1 MWQGAVTNVGVALLK
16 KWATGGT
23 LTITKA
29 QSGSGYVAA
38 NQLAA
43 QAALTNPVQV
53 LKITGYQTG
62 DTGVTYRVQILAHTV
77 EYTLRQIGIFAKLDA
92 GAETLIAIFE
102 DETGLT
108 IPSSADVSDF
118 VFSFSATVQMSNA
131 GSLTVNM
138 DTSALVSR
146 SDMEAYVAEALANV
160 DIPALDEH
168 IANKQNPHEVTYA
181 QTGAAAAQHY
191 HGNLTPDGKVGS
203 ASGQVVRTGTG
214 GAVTAG
220 TVSALR
226 QEMGLGDGTG
236 ALPVANGGTGASTA
250 AQART
255 NLGVTPGNIGA
266 APAAHSHAISDVNNL
281 QTTLNGK
288 ATTARYTATIPASGW
303 SASNTVTVAVS
314 GILASDTPIVDIV
327 QTGTSSTDETMRDNW
342 AKITRITT
350 AANSITVYASEVPS
364 ASIPI
369 QMKVVR

>member
-43 QAALTNPVQV
+43 QAALTNPVQA
-53 LKITGYQTG
+53 LTITGYQTG

-146 SDMEAYVAEALANV
+146 SEMEAYVAEAMANV
-160 DIPALDEH
+160 DIPALNEH
-168 IANKQNPHEVTYA
+168 IENKQNPHEVTYA

-255 NLGVTPGNIGA
+255 NLGVTPENIGA

-288 ATTARYTATIPASGW
+288 ADTTHNQGANTITAGT
-303 SASNTVTVAVS
+303 
-314 GILASDTPIVDIV
+314 LAGKVQANQTAMAETGAQVRDIV
-327 QTGTSSTDETMRDNW
+327 LTTTDPGAGSTSTYPDGTV
-342 AKITRITT
+342 IC
-350 AANSITVYASEVPS
+350 VYE
-364 ASIPI
+364 
-369 QMKVVR
+369 

>member
-38 NQLAA
+38 SQLAA
-43 QAALTNPVQV
+43 QAALTNPVQA
-53 LKITGYQTG
+53 LTITGYQTG

-77 EYTLRQIGIFAKLDA
+77 EYTLRQIGIFAKLDT
-92 GAETLIAIFE
+92 GVETLIAIFE

-146 SDMEAYVAEALANV
+146 SEMEAYVAEALANV
-160 DIPALDEH
+160 DISALDEH

-203 ASGQVVRTGTG
+203 ASGQVLRTGTG

-255 NLGVTPGNIGA
+255 NLGITPENIGA

-288 ATTARYTATIPASGW
+288 ADTTHNQSADTITAGMLGGKVTANHDAMAS
-303 SASNTVTVAVS
+303 
-314 GILASDTPIVDIV
+314 SDAQVRDIV
-327 QTGTSSTDETMRDNW
+327 FVMTDPGAGVISDYPDGTV
-342 AKITRITT
+342 IC
-350 AANSITVYASEVPS
+350 VYE
-364 ASIPI
+364 
-369 QMKVVR
+369 

>member
-1 MWQGAVTNVGVALLK
+1 MWSGAVTNVGVALLK

-29 QSGSGYVAA
+29 QSGSGFV
-38 NQLAA
+38 NTSQLAA
-43 QAALTNPVQV
+43 QAALTNPVQT
-53 LKITGYQTG
+53 LTITGYQTG

-118 VFSFSATVQMSNA
+118 VFSFSATVQMANT

-146 SDMEAYVAEALANV
+146 SEMEAYVAEALAGV
-160 DIPALDEH
+160 DISAMDEH
-168 IANKQNPHEVTYA
+168 IANKQNPHEVTYT
-181 QTGAAAAQHY
+181 QTGAAAEQHY

-203 ASGQVVRTGTG
+203 ASGMVIRTTTD
-214 GAVTAG
+214 GAIQAG
-220 TVSALR
+220 SVGALR
-226 QEMGLGDGTG
+226 QEMGLGDDTG
-236 ALPVANGGTGASTA
+236 ALPVRNGGTRATTPE
-250 AQART
+250 QARI
-255 NLGVTPGNIGA
+255 NLEITPENIGA
-266 APAAHSHAISDVNNL
+266 AAETHTHEMGDVIGL
-281 QTTLNGK
+281 VAVINGT

-303 SASNTVTVAVS
+303 STSNTVTVAVS
-314 GILASDTPIVDIV
+314 GIKATDTPIVDIV
-327 QTGTSSTDETMRDNW
+327 QTGTSSTDETMRENW

-350 AANSITVYASEVPS
+350 AANSITVYASETPS

-369 QMKVVR
+369 QLKVVR

>member
-43 QAALTNPVQV
+43 QAALTNPVQA
-53 LKITGYQTG
+53 LTITGYQTG

-118 VFSFSATVQMSNA
+118 VFSFSATVQMSNT

-138 DTSALVSR
+138 DTSALVSQ
-146 SDMEAYVAEALANV
+146 SEMEAYVAEAMANV
-160 DIPALDEH
+160 DIPALNEH
-168 IANKQNPHEVTYA
+168 IANKQNPHGVTYA

-203 ASGQVVRTGTG
+203 ASGRVLRTGTG

-255 NLGVTPGNIGA
+255 NLGVTPENIGA
-266 APAAHSHAISDVNNL
+266 APAVHSHAISDVNNL

-288 ATTARYTATIPASGW
+288 ANTTHNQGANTITAGT
-303 SASNTVTVAVS
+303 
-314 GILASDTPIVDIV
+314 LAGKVQANQTAMAETGAQVRDIV
-327 QTGTSSTDETMRDNW
+327 LTTTDPGAGSTSTYPDGTV
-342 AKITRITT
+342 IC
-350 AANSITVYASEVPS
+350 VYE
-364 ASIPI
+364 
-369 QMKVVR
+369 

>member
-38 NQLAA
+38 SQLAA
-43 QAALTNPVQV
+43 QAALTNPVQA
-53 LKITGYQTG
+53 LTITGYQTG

-77 EYTLRQIGIFAKLDA
+77 EYTLRQIGIFAKLDT

-146 SDMEAYVAEALANV
+146 SEMEAYVAEALANV

-255 NLGVTPGNIGA
+255 NLGA
-266 APAAHSHAISDVNNL
+266 AAESDIETL
-281 QTTLNGK
+281 QTALDGK
-288 ATTARYTATIPASGW
+288 ANTTHNQGANTITAGT
-303 SASNTVTVAVS
+303 
-314 GILASDTPIVDIV
+314 LAGKVQANQTAMAETGAQVRDIV
-327 QTGTSSTDETMRDNW
+327 LTTTDPGAGSTSTYPDGTV
-342 AKITRITT
+342 IC
-350 AANSITVYASEVPS
+350 VYE
-364 ASIPI
+364 
-369 QMKVVR
+369 

>member
-1 MWQGAVTNVGVALLK
+1 MWSGAVTNVGVALLK

-29 QSGSGYVAA
+29 QSGSGYVAES
-38 NQLAA
+38 QLAA
-43 QAALTNPVQV
+43 QAALTNPVQT
-53 LKITGYQTG
+53 LTITGYQTG

-102 DETGLT
+102 DQTGLT

-118 VFSFSATVQMSNA
+118 VFSFSATVQMANT

-146 SDMEAYVAEALANV
+146 SEMEAYVAEALAGV
-160 DIPALDEH
+160 DISALDEH
-168 IANKQNPHEVTYA
+168 IANKQNPHEVTYT

-203 ASGQVVRTGTG
+203 ASGQVLRTGTD

-226 QEMGLGDGTG
+226 QEMGLGDDTG
-236 ALPVANGGTGASTA
+236 ALPVKNGGTRATTA
-250 AQART
+250 EQARI
-255 NLGVTPGNIGA
+255 NLGITPENIGA
-266 APAAHSHAISDVNNL
+266 AATVHSHSISDVNNL

-288 ATTARYTATIPASGW
+288 ANTSHTQAASTITAGTLGGKVQANQTAMAGTGAQ
-303 SASNTVTVAVS
+303 VR
-314 GILASDTPIVDIV
+314 DIV
-327 QTGTSSTDETMRDNW
+327 LTTTDPGAGTTSTYPNG
-342 AKITRITT
+342 
-350 AANSITVYASEVPS
+350 TVICVYE
-364 ASIPI
+364 
-369 QMKVVR
+369 

>member
-43 QAALTNPVQV
+43 QAALTNPVQA
-53 LKITGYQTG
+53 LTITGYQTG

-77 EYTLRQIGIFAKLDA
+77 EYTLRQIGIFAKLDT

-146 SDMEAYVAEALANV
+146 SEMEAYVAEALANV

-255 NLGVTPGNIGA
+255 NLGA
-266 APAAHSHAISDVNNL
+266 AAESDIETL
-281 QTTLNGK
+281 QTALDGK
-288 ATTARYTATIPASGW
+288 ANTTHNQGANTITAGT
-303 SASNTVTVAVS
+303 
-314 GILASDTPIVDIV
+314 LAGKVQANQTAMAETGAQVRDIV
-327 QTGTSSTDETMRDNW
+327 LTTTDPGAGSTSTYPDGTV
-342 AKITRITT
+342 IC
-350 AANSITVYASEVPS
+350 VYE
-364 ASIPI
+364 
-369 QMKVVR
+369 

>member
-1 MWQGAVTNVGVALLK
+1 MWSGAVTNVGVALLK

-29 QSGSGYVAA
+29 QSGSGFV
-38 NQLAA
+38 NTSQLAA
-43 QAALTNPVQV
+43 QAALTNPVQT
-53 LKITGYQTG
+53 LTITGYQTG

-77 EYTLRQIGIFAKLDA
+77 EYTLRQIGIFAKLDT

-118 VFSFSATVQMSNA
+118 VFSFSATVQMSNT

-146 SDMEAYVAEALANV
+146 SEMEAYVEEALAGV
-160 DIPALDEH
+160 DISALDEH
-168 IANKQNPHEVTYA
+168 IANKQNPHEVTYT
-181 QTGAAAAQHY
+181 QTGAAAEQHY

-203 ASGQVVRTGTG
+203 ASGQVLRTGTG

-250 AQART
+250 EQART
-255 NLGVTPGNIGA
+255 NLDITPENIGA
-266 APAAHSHAISDVNNL
+266 AAETHTHNMGDVTGL
-281 QTTLNGK
+281 VDVINGT

-303 SASNTVTVAVS
+303 GTSNTVTVAVS
-314 GILASDTPIVDIV
+314 GIKATDTPIVDIV
-327 QTGTSSTDETMRDNW
+327 QTGTSSTDETMRENW

-369 QMKVVR
+369 QLKVVR

>member
-29 QSGSGYVAA
+29 QSGSGYVEAS
-38 NQLAA
+38 QLAA
-43 QAALTNPVQV
+43 QATLTNPVQA
-53 LKITGYQTG
+53 LTITGYQTG

-77 EYTLRQIGIFAKLDA
+77 EYTLRQIGIFAKLDT

-138 DTSALVSR
+138 NTSALVSR
-146 SDMEAYVAEALANV
+146 SEMEAYVAEAMANV
-160 DIPALDEH
+160 DIPALNDH

-255 NLGVTPGNIGA
+255 NLGVTPENIGA
-266 APAAHSHAISDVNNL
+266 APASHSHAISDVNNL

-288 ATTARYTATIPASGW
+288 ANTTHNQAASTITAGTLAGKVQANQTAMAET
-303 SASNTVTVAVS
+303 SAQVR
-314 GILASDTPIVDIV
+314 DIV
-327 QTGTSSTDETMRDNW
+327 LTTTDPGAGSTSTYPDGTV
-342 AKITRITT
+342 IC
-350 AANSITVYASEVPS
+350 VYE
-364 ASIPI
+364 
-369 QMKVVR
+369 

>member
-38 NQLAA
+38 SQLAA
-43 QAALTNPVQV
+43 QAALTNPVQA
-53 LKITGYQTG
+53 LTITGYQTG

-77 EYTLRQIGIFAKLDA
+77 EYTLRQIGIFAKLDT

-146 SDMEAYVAEALANV
+146 SEMEAYVAEALANV

-203 ASGQVVRTGTG
+203 ASGQVLRTGTG

-255 NLGVTPGNIGA
+255 NLGA
-266 APAAHSHAISDVNNL
+266 AAESDIETL
-281 QTTLNGK
+281 QTALDGK
-288 ATTARYTATIPASGW
+288 ANTTHNQGANTITAGTLAGKVQANAAAEATLADAQVRNIKASTTDLTAGTSALASG
-303 SASNTVTVAVS
+303 
-314 GILASDTPIVDIV
+314 
-327 QTGTSSTDETMRDNW
+327 E
-342 AKITRITT
+342 
-350 AANSITVYASEVPS
+350 VYLVYE
-364 ASIPI
+364 
-369 QMKVVR
+369 

>member
-1 MWQGAVTNVGVALLK
+1 MWSGAVTNVGVALLK

-29 QSGSGYVAA
+29 QSGSGFV
-38 NQLAA
+38 NTSQLAA
-43 QAALTNPVQV
+43 QAALTNPVQT
-53 LKITGYQTG
+53 LTITGYQTG

-77 EYTLRQIGIFAKLDA
+77 EYTLRQIGIFAKLDT

-118 VFSFSATVQMSNA
+118 VFSFSATVQMANT

-146 SDMEAYVAEALANV
+146 SEMEAYVAEALAGV
-160 DIPALDEH
+160 DISAMDEH

-250 AQART
+250 EQARN
-255 NLGVTPGNIGA
+255 NLDITPENIGA
-266 APAAHSHAISDVNNL
+266 AAETHTHNMGDVTGLVEAINDTAPANHTQAASTITAGTLGGKVQANAAAEATLADAQVRNIKAS
-281 QTTLNGK
+281 TTDL
-288 ATTARYTATIPASGW
+288 TAGTSALASG
-303 SASNTVTVAVS
+303 
-314 GILASDTPIVDIV
+314 
-327 QTGTSSTDETMRDNW
+327 E
-342 AKITRITT
+342 
-350 AANSITVYASEVPS
+350 VYLVYE
-364 ASIPI
+364 
-369 QMKVVR
+369 

>member
-1 MWQGAVTNVGVALLK
+1 MWSGAVTNVGVALLK

-29 QSGSGYVAA
+29 QSGSGFV
-38 NQLAA
+38 NTSQLAA
-43 QAALTNPVQV
+43 QAALTNPVQT
-53 LKITGYQTG
+53 LTITGYQTG

-118 VFSFSATVQMSNA
+118 VFSFSATVQMANT

-146 SDMEAYVAEALANV
+146 SEMEAYVAEALAGV
-160 DIPALDEH
+160 DISAMDEH
-168 IANKQNPHEVTYA
+168 IANKQNPHEVTYT

-203 ASGQVVRTGTG
+203 ASGQVLRTGTG

-226 QEMGLGDGTG
+226 QEMGLGDG
-236 ALPVANGGTGASTA
+236 ASAVPVASGGTGRKSVTA
-250 AQART
+250 GSFLVGNGTKAMAEK
-255 NLGVTPGNIGA
+255 TPEEVREAIGA
-266 APAAHSHAISDVNNL
+266 AATAHEHGNITSGGAIGS
-281 QTTLNGK
+281 
-288 ATTARYTATIPASGW
+288 TADQ
-303 SASNTVTVAVS
+303 AVM
-314 GILASDTPIVDIV
+314 
-327 QTGTSSTDETMRDNW
+327 TGTSGKLVAVTPANARTKLDVYSKTEVQNYVTTQINAITDYE
-342 AKITRITT
+342 AV
-350 AANSITVYASEVPS
+350 SF
-364 ASIPI
+364 
-369 QMKVVR
+369 

>member
-38 NQLAA
+38 SQLAA
-43 QAALTNPVQV
+43 QAALTNPVQA
-53 LKITGYQTG
+53 LTITGYQTG

-77 EYTLRQIGIFAKLDA
+77 EYTLRQIGIFAKLDT

-146 SDMEAYVAEALANV
+146 SEMEAYVAEALANV
-160 DIPALDEH
+160 DISALDEH

-255 NLGVTPGNIGA
+255 NLGA
-266 APAAHSHAISDVNNL
+266 AAESDIETL
-281 QTTLNGK
+281 QTALDGK
-288 ATTARYTATIPASGW
+288 ANTTHNQGANTITAGT
-303 SASNTVTVAVS
+303 
-314 GILASDTPIVDIV
+314 LAGKVQANQTAMAETGAQVRDIV
-327 QTGTSSTDETMRDNW
+327 LTTTDPGAGSTSTYPDGTV
-342 AKITRITT
+342 IC
-350 AANSITVYASEVPS
+350 VYE
-364 ASIPI
+364 
-369 QMKVVR
+369 

>member
-38 NQLAA
+38 SQLAA
-43 QAALTNPVQV
+43 QAALTNPVQA
-53 LKITGYQTG
+53 LTITGYQTG

-77 EYTLRQIGIFAKLDA
+77 EYTLRQIGIFAKLDT

-146 SDMEAYVAEALANV
+146 SEMEAYVAEALANV
-160 DIPALDEH
+160 DIPALNEH

-191 HGNLTPDGKVGS
+191 HGNMTPDGKVGS
-203 ASGQVVRTGTG
+203 ASGQVLRTGTG

-255 NLGVTPGNIGA
+255 NLGVTPENIGA
-266 APAAHSHAISDVNNL
+266 APASHSHAISDVNNL

-288 ATTARYTATIPASGW
+288 ANTTHNQGANTITAGT
-303 SASNTVTVAVS
+303 
-314 GILASDTPIVDIV
+314 LAGKVQANQTAMAETGAQVRDIV
-327 QTGTSSTDETMRDNW
+327 LTTTDPGAGSTSTYPNGTV
-342 AKITRITT
+342 IC
-350 AANSITVYASEVPS
+350 VYE
-364 ASIPI
+364 
-369 QMKVVR
+369 